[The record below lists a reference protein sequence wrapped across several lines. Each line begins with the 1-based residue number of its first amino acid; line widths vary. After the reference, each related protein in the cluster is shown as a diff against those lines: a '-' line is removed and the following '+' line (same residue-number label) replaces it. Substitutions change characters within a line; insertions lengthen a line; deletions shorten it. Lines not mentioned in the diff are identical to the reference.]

1 MSKDFLDEQM
11 ITTVR
16 RVRPFLKWAG
26 GKGQL
31 IEQIVPYLPGAL
43 KEGRVNKYFEPF
55 LGGGAL
61 FFWLAEHYDFENAY
75 LYEINP
81 AVHICYQV
89 IKKDVKKLIK
99 ELGQLELEYFSSSD
113 VEKEKLFYEK
123 REEFNVYLRRKA
135 SNSFVRRAALLV
147 FLNKTCFNGLYRVNS
162 SGEFNVPFGRYNNPT
177 ICNEDNLL
185 AVHELL
191 QKAEVVCG
199 DFALCLEHT
208 DNKSFVYFDPPYR
221 PISTTANFTSY
232 SKDAFGDVEQKRL
245 RKVYGALDKKGAYI
259 MLSNS
264 DPKNVNPE
272 DDFFDDLYNRFNI
285 ERLNA
290 TRLINCNA
298 DRRGVITEILVMN
311 Y

>member
-1 MSKDFLDEQM
+1 M

-16 RVRPFLKWAG
+16 QCKPFLKWAG
-26 GKGQL
+26 GKSQL
-31 IEQIVPYLPGAL
+31 IEQIAHRLPNAF
-43 KEGRVNKYFEPF
+43 KEERINKYFEPF

-75 LYEINP
+75 LYEINH
-81 AVHICYQV
+81 AIYTCYHV

-99 ELGQLELEYFSSSD
+99 ELDQLEQEYFSSSD
-113 VEKEKLFYEK
+113 IRKEKLFYEK
-123 REEFNVYLRRKA
+123 REEFNAYLRRKVL
-135 SNSFVRRAALLV
+135 NSFIRRAALTI

-162 SGEFNVPFGRYNNPT
+162 SGEFNVPFGRYRNPT

-191 QKAEVVCG
+191 QKAEILYG
-199 DFALCLEHT
+199 DFAQCLNIA
-208 DNKSFVYFDPPYR
+208 DDKSFIYFDPPYR
-221 PISTTANFTSY
+221 PISSTASFTSY
-232 SKDAFGDVEQKRL
+232 SKYVFDDNEQKRL
-245 RKVYGALDKKGAYI
+245 RKIYDLLNKKGAYV

-264 DPKNVNPE
+264 DPKNINPE
-272 DDFFDDLYNRFNI
+272 DNFFDDLYSEYHI

-298 DRRGVITEILVMN
+298 ENRGIVTEILVTN